1 MRGNIMKENKR
12 KKAQL
17 PFRTNIIFF
26 IVFLLFLML
35 IFQLGVVQIL
45 NGEELQEEIDR
56 TIQDTTKI
64 PVPRGKIYDRNGN
77 LVVDNKALYSLTYT
91 PPKGVQAQD
100 RLDLAEK
107 LVKFISMDSEEE
119 LEKITDRDK
128 REYVYL
134 KDLEKNEGKSAD
146 EREKTYEDLLP
157 EEKIKDMSNAEVYQ
171 EVLKSIPDDH
181 VADHNFTKEDLEVIR
196 IKKELD
202 KAYSLTPQI
211 IKNENVTPEEY
222 ALVSENLDQLPGIN
236 ATTDWDR
243 EYLYDSTFRS
253 LLGNISTHKT
263 GIPEENMQYFMSRGY
278 SRNDRVGRS
287 GLEQQYEDL
296 LRGRKEK
303 IEYTTTQSGVV
314 IDSKTIAKGERGK
327 DLILTID
334 IEFQEKVDEILEEEL
349 EKAIRL
355 DPYNNRYLND
365 ALAVVMDP
373 KTGELISVAGKTY
386 DHKEGTFSNTPHH
399 TLHDAHLPGSVVKG
413 ATVLAGLHSGV
424 ITPGQSFVDRPIKI
438 ASTPEKRSLSRTIGV
453 ADDIKALKESSNVY
467 MFYIALRMAG
477 DYRYPF
483 PNNASSS
490 MDISAWQEMRNYF
503 RQFGLGAPTGIDF
516 PSESTG
522 VLGKSDKNVGLFMD
536 YAIGQYDTYTTMQ
549 LAQYVSTI
557 ANNGYRVRP
566 HFVKEIR
573 EPIASQKEI
582 GPLYKAMNTD
592 YLNKI
597 QASESEIARV
607 QEGFRQAFQEQRGTA
622 SGNFA
627 GKDYNAV
634 GKTGTAESEVYVDGV
649 KYNTINRAIIGYAP
663 MDNPQVAFAVMVPN
677 IGINAKEEG
686 NIANR
691 IAERILDTYFE
702 LLEEQGDETD
712 EEAEEDEES

>member
-1 MRGNIMKENKR
+1 MKEKKKKR
-12 KKAQL
+12 AQL

-26 IVFLLFLML
+26 IVFLLFSML

-45 NGEELQEEIDR
+45 NGEEFQEEIDK

-64 PVPRGKIYDRNGN
+64 PVPRGKIYDRNEN
-77 LVVDNKALYSLTYT
+77 LVVDNKALYSITYT
-91 PPKGVQAQD
+91 PPKGVQPQD

-107 LVKFISMDSEEE
+107 LAKFISMDSEEE
-119 LEKITDRDK
+119 LNKITDRDK

-134 KDLEKNEGKSAD
+134 KDLAKNEGKSAD
-146 EREKTYEDLLP
+146 EREETYEDLLP
-157 EEKIKDMSNAEVYQ
+157 EEKTKDMSNAEIYQ
-171 EVLKSIPDDH
+171 EVLKSIPDEH
-181 VADHNFTKEDLEVIR
+181 VADNNFTKEELEVIR

-211 IKNENVTPEEY
+211 IKNEDVTPEEY

-243 EYLYDSTFRS
+243 EYMYGSTIRS
-253 LLGNISTHKT
+253 LLGSISTHQT
-263 GIPEENMQYFMSRGY
+263 GIPAENMQYFMSRGY

-287 GLEQQYEDL
+287 GLEQQYEDV
-296 LRGRKEK
+296 LRGTKEK
-303 IEYTTTQSGVV
+303 IEYTTTKSGAI
-314 IDSKTIAKGERGK
+314 IDSKTLVKGERGK

-334 IEFQEKVDEILEEEL
+334 MEFQEKVDEILEDEL
-349 EKAIRL
+349 RKAIQL

-386 DHKEGTFSNTPHH
+386 DHKEGTFSYSPHH
-399 TLHDAHLPGSVVKG
+399 TLHDAHRPGSVVKG

-424 ITPGQSFVDRPIKI
+424 ISPGQSFYDRPIKI
-438 ASTPEKRSLSRTIGV
+438 AGTPEKRSLSSTIGL
-453 ADDIKALKESSNVY
+453 ADDIKALKESSNIY

-477 DYRYPF
+477 DYRTPF
-483 PNNASSS
+483 PNGASSS
-490 MDISAWQEMRNYF
+490 MDLAAWQKMRNYF
-503 RQFGLGAPTGIDF
+503 LQFGLGAPTGIDF

-522 VLGKSDKNVGLFMD
+522 VLGQSKNDVGLLMN
-536 YAIGQYDTYTTMQ
+536 YAIGQYDTYTTLQ

-557 ANNGYRVRP
+557 ANDGYRVRP

-573 EPIASQKEI
+573 EPIASKKEL
-582 GPLYKAMNTD
+582 GPLYKSINTE
-592 YLNKI
+592 YLNQI

-607 QEGFRQAFQEQRGTA
+607 QEGFRQAFQVQRGTA
-622 SGNFA
+622 YSNFA

-634 GKTGTAESEVYVDGV
+634 GKTGTAENTVYVDGV
-649 KYNTINRAIIGYAP
+649 GYDTINRAIIGYAP
-663 MDNPQVAFAVMVPN
+663 MDNPEVAFAVLVPN
-677 IGINAKEEG
+677 IGINAREDG
-686 NIANR
+686 NVANR

-702 LLEEQGDETD
+702 MQEEQDDGDA
-712 EEAEEDEES
+712 EEAAEDGES